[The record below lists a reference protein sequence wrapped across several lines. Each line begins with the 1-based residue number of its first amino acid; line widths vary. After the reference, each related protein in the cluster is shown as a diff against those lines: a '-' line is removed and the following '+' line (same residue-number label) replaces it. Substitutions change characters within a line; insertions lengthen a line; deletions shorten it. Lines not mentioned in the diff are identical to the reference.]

1 MSRINGNSTTVFP
14 PGQRPGYTESMDILA
29 FRIALS
35 FVIAGVWIAAAT
47 LVGERLGSRKAGL
60 IGNLPSNI
68 LISLLFMAL
77 TKGPDYAA
85 AATAGVPIGMAIDS
99 IFLAVLIFALG
110 KGLAA
115 ALGLALA
122 AWAVVATLAVAVMPP
137 LGYAASLAVFAAA
150 ALSLF
155 FLADARL
162 GREKAEKKPVP
173 FSWKVMALRAFFAGT
188 IVAGA
193 VAIAQV
199 APPYMTGVLAT
210 FPAVLTTTMVILV
223 RSQGVAFARATGKI
237 LILSNVNIIVY
248 TTCVGLLYPTIGP
261 WLGTLLAFAA
271 SVVSVYLV
279 GRLTQRLA

>member
-1 MSRINGNSTTVFP
+1 MGIVVV
-14 PGQRPGYTESMDILA
+14 
-29 FRIALS
+29 RIALS

-77 TKGPDYAA
+77 TRGSDYAA
-85 AATAGVPIGMAIDS
+85 AATAGVPMGMTIDS

-110 KGLAA
+110 KGLAV
-115 ALGLALA
+115 ALGLALVVWA
-122 AWAVVATLAVAVMPP
+122 AVATLVVAVLPP
-137 LGYAASLAVFAAA
+137 LGYAASLAVFFAAS
-150 ALSLF
+150 LSLF

-162 GREKAEKKPVP
+162 GREKVGKKPVP
-173 FSWKVMALRAFFAGT
+173 FSWKVVALRAFFAGT

-210 FPAVLTTTMVILV
+210 FPAVLTTTMIILV

-248 TTCVGLLYPTIGP
+248 TACVGLLYPAVGP
-261 WLGTLLAFAA
+261 WLGTLISFSA
-271 SVVSVYLV
+271 SIVSVYLL
-279 GRLTQRLA
+279 GRLTQRLG

>member
-1 MSRINGNSTTVFP
+1 MG
-14 PGQRPGYTESMDILA
+14 ILL

-85 AATAGVPIGMAIDS
+85 AATAGVPMGMAIDS

-122 AWAVVATLAVAVMPP
+122 AWAVVATLAVAVLPP
-137 LGYAASLAVFAAA
+137 LGYAASLAAFAAA

-162 GREKAEKKPVP
+162 GREKVEKKPVA
-173 FSWKVMALRAFFAGT
+173 FSWKVMVLRAFFAGT

-248 TTCVGLLYPTIGP
+248 TTCVGLLYPTVGP

-271 SVVSVYLV
+271 SIVSIYLV

>member
-1 MSRINGNSTTVFP
+1 MG
-14 PGQRPGYTESMDILA
+14 ILVS
-29 FRIALS
+29 RIALS

-77 TKGPDYAA
+77 TKGSDYAA
-85 AATAGVPIGMAIDS
+85 AATAGVPMGMAIDS

-110 KGLAA
+110 RGLAA

-122 AWAVVATLAVAVMPP
+122 SWAVVATLAVAVLPP

-155 FLADARL
+155 LLADARL
-162 GREKAEKKPVP
+162 GREKVEKKPVP

-210 FPAVLTTTMVILV
+210 FPAVLTTTMVILA

-237 LILSNVNIIVY
+237 LILSNVNIVVY
-248 TTCVGLLYPTIGP
+248 TTCVGLLYPTVGP

-271 SVVSVYLV
+271 SVVSIYLV
-279 GRLTQRLA
+279 GRLTQRLV